1 MAPNLIPMSKPTDLI
16 DAPLMHPAKKAQ
28 HPPCPV
34 GIILPRLDFPWKEQR
49 PTVVPQ
55 LEDDVLDLRLWWKRF
70 TVLLANALE
79 QAGVHA
85 EIYEW
90 PVERITPAH
99 VDRLGHKLVFVPHKC
114 SFDFGQPRTA
124 HVIFYMQ
131 EYFRWVFVVDSAGWS
146 AGSSMYPFDLPSL
159 HRKRKG
165 IFKAYRENL
174 RGGGLTSKFLQK
186 AGKRHWNL
194 RLSKEIPWG
203 AYVFFPL
210 QIPTDQA
217 IRYFSDHSEE
227 NVVSAVIEWSQHSG
241 VPIVFKPHPMN
252 KKAMAAFE
260 AQAKAAGC
268 YWSTGNI
275 HTLIEHSTAV
285 FTINS
290 GVGFEALFHL
300 KPIVMFGRAEY
311 DCVAAKVQDL
321 SPAGIDAAW
330 QASRG
335 VSAPELNR
343 RYRRFVDWFLT
354 SYAVDLSSP
363 NGRGRLGQIANM
375 VKATLD
381 APAPTSSEDVP
392 DLLLF
397 ITEKSAGWILHGI
410 CKEID
415 KHTSL
420 KSCVYVAESGPDQWI
435 LPPAKRYFLAHYSF
449 LPKILAANPDIKS
462 SMIYS
467 WYTHPSPQ
475 EFSEQEL
482 VEAFNSPNNQVF
494 TTCSNFK
501 NMLIEKGV
509 HPARVSCILG
519 GFDEKMFVPRP
530 RQGRIV
536 GMSTAFYERKA
547 PDRILELIKLR
558 PDLEF
563 ILLGKDWHKYGKY
576 DELMS
581 LPNLRYVET
590 EYKNYPQYYAQMSV
604 FVSPAIL
611 EGGPIP
617 LIETMA
623 CNIVPVASQTGF
635 APDLIEDGVNG
646 YLFPVDAGAD
656 AISVLIDK
664 ALINQYVVSDS
675 VNDYTWA
682 NFAKAIE
689 KVMLDS
695 QLGALIEPH

>member
-1 MAPNLIPMSKPTDLI
+1 
-16 DAPLMHPAKKAQ
+16 MHPAKKTQ
-28 HPPCPV
+28 HPPSPV
-34 GIILPRLDFPWKEQR
+34 GIILPRLDFPWKDQR

-79 QAGVHA
+79 QTGVQA

-90 PVERITPAH
+90 PIERITPSF
-99 VDRLGHKLVFVPHKC
+99 VDSLGHRLVFVPHKC
-114 SFDFGQPRTA
+114 SFDFGQTRTTQ
-124 HVIFYMQ
+124 VIFYMQ
-131 EYFRWVFVVDSAGWS
+131 EYFRWVFVVDSSGWS
-146 AGSSMYPFDLPSL
+146 AGSSMYPFDLQSL
-159 HRKRKG
+159 HRRRKG

-174 RGGGLTSKFLQK
+174 RTGGLSSKFLQK
-186 AGKRHWNL
+186 SKERHWGL
-194 RLSKEIPWG
+194 RFSKEIPWG
-203 AYVFFPL
+203 SYVFFPL

-217 IRYFSDHSEE
+217 IRYFSDHSVE
-227 NVVSAVIEWSQHSG
+227 NVVSAVIEWSKHSG

-252 KKAMAAFE
+252 KKAMAIFE
-260 AQAKAAGC
+260 KQAKAAGC

-275 HTLIEHSTAV
+275 HTLIDHSTAV

-321 SPAGIDAAW
+321 SPAGIDIAW
-330 QASRG
+330 QASRAF
-335 VSAPELNR
+335 SRPELNR
-343 RYRRFVDWFLT
+343 RYRRFVDWFLS

-363 NGRGRLGQIANM
+363 NGRDRLGQIANI

-381 APAPTSSEDVP
+381 TPAPTHLENVP

-415 KHTSL
+415 KHSSL
-420 KSCVYVAESGPDQWI
+420 KTCIHVAESGRNQWV
-435 LPPAKRYFLAHYSF
+435 LPPAKSYFLAHYSF
-449 LPKILAANPDIKS
+449 LPNVLVANPNIES
-462 SMIYS
+462 SVVFYS

-475 EFSEQEL
+475 RFTEQEL
-482 VEAFNSPNNQVF
+482 IEAFNSKNSKVF
-494 TTCSNFK
+494 TTCSEFK
-501 NMLIEKGV
+501 NMLTEKGV
-509 HPARVSCILG
+509 QPERIRCILG
-519 GFDEKMFVPRP
+519 GFDEQMFIPHN
-530 RQGRIV
+530 RQGRVV

-563 ILLGKDWHKYGKY
+563 ILLGRGWDKYSKY
-576 DELMS
+576 AELIG

-604 FVSPAIL
+604 FVSAALL

-623 CNIVPVASQTGF
+623 CNIIPVASQTGF

-646 YLFPVDAGAD
+646 YLFPVDATPD
-656 AISVLIDK
+656 AISALIDK
-664 ALINQYVVSDS
+664 ALNNQCVVSDS
-675 VNDYTWA
+675 VKDYTWA
-682 NFAKAIE
+682 KFAKAIE
-689 KVMLDS
+689 DVMVDS
-695 QLGALIEPH
+695 ESPRL